1 MNNSD
6 SMSESFVHSEFWKI
20 TVLIFVC
27 SFFLASIFV
36 AVHHFFKSDKKYG
49 IEKEEEFRLGMR
61 SCSIGCFGT
70 FFLMTTNIGGFGALI
85 TWIITGEESYKFRV
99 ENAES
104 IRTELVSVLA
114 QENPSVKEHYDELKK
129 LMDDNNSYIEQLEQE
144 LQTLTS
150 DSARREC
157 TRKIASAKKL
167 ESGIL
172 SDIRKYEELAG
183 ELYFARFLTNL
194 GTRFDKGDILDRMEE
209 IFAESKRQK
218 ERYK

>member
-1 MNNSD
+1 
-6 SMSESFVHSEFWKI
+6 MSESFVHSEFWKM
-20 TVLIFVC
+20 TVLMFVC

-49 IEKEEEFRLGMR
+49 ADNDKEFGLGMR
-61 SCSIGCFGT
+61 SCGIGCFGT
-70 FFLMTTNIGGFGALI
+70 FFLMTTNIGGFGALAI
-85 TWIITGEESYKFRV
+85 WLITGEESNKSRV
-99 ENAES
+99 ENAAS
-104 IRTELVSVLA
+104 IRSELVSVLA
-114 QENPSVKEHYDELKK
+114 QENPSVKAHYDELVR
-129 LMDDNNSYIEQLEQE
+129 LVFENNSYIVQLEQN
-144 LQTLTS
+144 LNTITS

-157 TRKIASAKKL
+157 TRKIAAAKKL

-172 SDIRKYEELAG
+172 SDIRKYEEFAG